1 MIAGL
6 TGVHLLVI
14 VAVIVL
20 IFGATKLPVFAKS
33 LGQSAKILRSEMK
46 SMHDDDEP
54 AAQAAPVAVET
65 EARPVAVAFETE
77 AHRTS
82 ATR

>member
-6 TGVHLLVI
+6 TGVHLLVV

-20 IFGATKLPVFAKS
+20 IFGAAKLPVFAKS

-46 SMHDDDEP
+46 SMHDDEP
-54 AAQAAPVAVET
+54 EAQPAPVAAAP
-65 EARPVAVAFETE
+65 EAQPVAEPATQ
-77 AHRTS
+77 RTS
-82 ATR
+82 VPR

>member
-6 TGVHLLVI
+6 TGVHLLVV

-20 IFGATKLPVFAKS
+20 IFGASKLPVLAKN
-33 LGQSAKILRSEMK
+33 LGQSAKILRSEMR
-46 SMHDDDEP
+46 SMHDDEEP
-54 AAQAAPVAVET
+54 AAQAAPVTIE
-65 EARPVAVAFETE
+65 PE

-82 ATR
+82 ASR